1 MCISLRL
8 VGRPVCEGADAGIL
22 FVHKVDKILVAV
34 VKARGKRLVLDDAVK
49 LD

>member
-34 VKARGKRLVLDDAVK
+34 VKARGKRFVLDDAVK